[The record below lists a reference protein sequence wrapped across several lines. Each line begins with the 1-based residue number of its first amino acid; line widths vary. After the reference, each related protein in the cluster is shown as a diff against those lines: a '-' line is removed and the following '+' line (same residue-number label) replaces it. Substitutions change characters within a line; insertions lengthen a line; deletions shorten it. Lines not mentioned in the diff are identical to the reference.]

1 MPIVL
6 TEICNECRI
15 PKSIG
20 WSLQVHTNPLSRP
33 ILRIWWWL
41 LLTPVRLF
49 ATPWTIA
56 HQVPLP
62 LGFPKQEY
70 WSGLP
75 FPPPGNLP
83 HPGIQS
89 GSPAFSCISRWIL
102 YQGAT
107 WEPKNF
113 KIIGRTNWTQ
123 SNCLNK
129 NCKNIRYVEPGLVF
143 ILKLMPVC
151 SPYFDAGWSCGTAC
165 AMVGGIHNLLYVQ
178 HIKEIPPPSPALGLS
193 YRLLGVL

>member
-83 HPGIQS
+83 HPGIEPEALM
-89 GSPAFSCISRWIL
+89 SPTLAGRFFTTGTTWEGRSRGNNNIQFHYILKHLKMYLIDLVLAELGLCCHPWAFS
-102 YQGAT
+102 T
-107 WEPKNF
+107 
-113 KIIGRTNWTQ
+113 
-123 SNCLNK
+123 
-129 NCKNIRYVEPGLVF
+129 V
-143 ILKLMPVC
+143 
-151 SPYFDAGWSCGTAC
+151 
-165 AMVGGIHNLLYVQ
+165 
-178 HIKEIPPPSPALGLS
+178 
-193 YRLLGVL
+193 

>member
-83 HPGIQS
+83 HPGIE
-89 GSPAFSCISRWIL
+89 PA
-102 YQGAT
+102 
-107 WEPKNF
+107 
-113 KIIGRTNWTQ
+113 
-123 SNCLNK
+123 
-129 NCKNIRYVEPGLVF
+129 
-143 ILKLMPVC
+143 
-151 SPYFDAGWSCGTAC
+151 
-165 AMVGGIHNLLYVQ
+165 
-178 HIKEIPPPSPALGLS
+178 SPALTGGFVTIEPSTKSLNLWIWGYAIQPVTFHLWFQVS
-193 YRLLGVL
+193 EAK